1 MPDACLAQEANMPP
15 RKQPDADWSARFAWN
30 PPVAPRSV
38 LLAAHYP
45 KSVHQDAVEPDAILS
60 RVLKK

>member
-1 MPDACLAQEANMPP
+1 MPP